1 MNLSV
6 GIVGLPNVGKSTLF
20 NALLKKQVAF
30 AANYPFAT
38 IEPNVGIVPVPD
50 ERLPRLA
57 EIVHTDKIVP
67 ATVKFVD
74 IAGLVKGAAGGEGL
88 GNKFLSHIREVAL
101 IVHVVR
107 LFEDKDVA
115 TPGSTDPESDIETI
129 HTELL
134 LADLQ
139 TLEKQ
144 TEPRGKLNPIEEKL
158 RQERWTAIQ
167 KATEAAK
174 KGAQLREALTGDD
187 RAKIADLFLLT
198 LKPELYVF
206 NVSES
211 QLNAILSNDIKTDT
225 REGIWQ
231 KALEFV
237 HQEKG
242 IFLSAKME
250 SDLLELNEQER
261 ENYLQS
267 IGLSQPALEILIA
280 KAYNDL
286 GLISFLTAGEKEARA
301 WTIKIGTTAQEASG
315 VIHTDFMAKFIKA
328 EIATFD
334 DFVTLGGWAA
344 CREKGKV
351 RLEGKEYSLQDGDI
365 VDFKIG
371 Q

>member
-50 ERLPRLA
+50 NRLPKLA
-57 EIVHTDKIVP
+57 EIVHTDTIVP
-67 ATVKFVD
+67 ATVKFID
-74 IAGLVKGAAGGEGL
+74 IAGLVKGAASGEGL
-88 GNKFLSHIREVAL
+88 GNKFLAHIREVAL

-107 LFEDKDVA
+107 LFEDNDVA
-115 TPGSTDPESDIETI
+115 TPDSTDPESDIEII

-144 TEPRGKLNPIEEKL
+144 AEPRGKLNPIEEKA
-158 RQERWTAIQ
+158 RSERWAVVQ
-167 KATEAAK
+167 KAKEAAQ
-174 KGAQLREALTGDD
+174 KGIQIRDASLASEDLE
-187 RAKIADLFLLT
+187 KIHDLFLLT
-198 LKPELYVF
+198 SKPELYVF
-206 NVSES
+206 NVSEN
-211 QLNAILSNDIKTDT
+211 QLT
-225 REGIWQ
+225 RKETIWQ
-231 KALEFV
+231 KALDIV
-237 HQEKG
+237 KQGKG

-250 SDLLELNEQER
+250 SDLLELDEAER
-261 ENYLQS
+261 VNYLQMV
-267 IGLSQPALEILIA
+267 GLSQPALETLIG
-280 KAYNDL
+280 KAYHDL
-286 GLISFLTAGEKEARA
+286 GLISFLTAGDKEARA
-301 WTIKIGTTAQEASG
+301 WTIQKGSTAPVASG

-328 EIATFD
+328 EIVSFD
-334 DFVTLGGWAA
+334 DFVRFGGWAS

-351 RLEGKEYSLQDGDI
+351 RLEGKEYVIEEGDI

-371 Q
+371 A